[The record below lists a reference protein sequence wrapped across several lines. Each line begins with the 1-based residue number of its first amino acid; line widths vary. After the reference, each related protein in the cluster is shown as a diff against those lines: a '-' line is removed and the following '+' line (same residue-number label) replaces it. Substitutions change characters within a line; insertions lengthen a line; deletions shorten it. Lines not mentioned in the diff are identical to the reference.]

1 MPLPHYPSSLMIKL
15 SKIRVRKLKI
25 NKIILKIHER
35 TIDVHWESKV

>member
-1 MPLPHYPSSLMIKL
+1 MPLPHYPSSAMIRL

-35 TIDVHWESKV
+35 ETYVHWESKV